1 MADSSTGVKR
11 KYEGKEIEK
20 HEEEG
25 QQARSKQKLT
35 EGKELIDSSSNESK
49 ASGKG
54 LVFVTGNKHKLEEV
68 NAILGGK
75 IAVKA
80 ESIDSERALS
90 RLIANLICYHLNI
103 LILASDIINIGYFIL
118 VQAKSCLS
126 IGVKIVHSMIEGPVI
141 VEDTCLCFNAFG
153 GLPGPYIK
161 WFLKK
166 LGPAGLHKMLQGFE
180 DKSAYA
186 LCTFAYGSGNP
197 DDEIKIFRGKT
208 PGTIVEPRGPTD
220 FGWDPCF
227 QPDDFQQTYAEM
239 PKDIKNKIS
248 HRGKALAALAEFLIP
263 EAENGKRFSR
273 FPEFLGVECHSKSGN
288 QRQT

>member
-11 KYEGKEIEK
+11 KYEGQEIEK

-25 QQARSKQKLT
+25 QQARSKQRLT

-80 ESIDSERALS
+80 ESIDLPEFQGEPDFISE
-90 RLIANLICYHLNI
+90 
-103 LILASDIINIGYFIL
+103 
-118 VQAKSCLS
+118 AKCREA
-126 IGVKIVHSMIEGPVI
+126 IKHIEGPVI

-186 LCTFAYGSGNP
+186 LCTFAYSSGNP
-197 DDEIKIFRGKT
+197 EDEIKLFCGKT
-208 PGTIVEPRGPTD
+208 PGKIVEPRGPID

-227 QPDDFQQTYAEM
+227 QPDDFQQTFAEM

-263 EAENGKRFSR
+263 AENGKR
-273 FPEFLGVECHSKSGN
+273 
-288 QRQT
+288 